1 VATLDKTQ
9 LLERLRGA
17 IVADGWWMVS
27 DGEHPFDVTV
37 MRGEVSLGA
46 RLYIWNVTHGGGRK
60 RPALE
65 QRIQITGVPVPL
77 AANAGDATAI
87 LGWHE
92 GYGVVAAFDPV
103 HHNNPSPKS
112 PSVQISEEA
121 LAQAAATGFAVHHRG
136 QHDIAVAFR
145 PEWLPYYI
153 EHQHAI
159 HQMAMSPEELSALRR
174 AAVGDASIAEYL
186 ASAAENQPSS
196 ATALM
201 ERAVVLRTVATSV
214 RAWDFS
220 RRVVTA
226 YSGACAM
233 CGLQLGLTDAAHI
246 VPVAAPLG
254 TDATS
259 NGLALCPTHHRAYDR
274 GLIAVNPDYSVLLN
288 AERVATLQAQ
298 GRGQGDDELMRAVGD
313 ELIVPTDR
321 ADQPDPALL
330 SEGLRLRGWT

>member
-1 VATLDKTQ
+1 MFD
-9 LLERLRGA
+9 RLRSA
-17 IVADGWWMVS
+17 IAADGWLMVS
-27 DGEHPFDVTV
+27 VGDHPFEVTV
-37 MRGEVSLGA
+37 VRAGVSLGA
-46 RLYIWNVTHGGGRK
+46 RLYVWNVTHGGGPM
-60 RPALE
+60 RPARE
-65 QRIQITGVPVPL
+65 QRIQITGVPLPL
-77 AANAGDATAI
+77 AANAGDATLI

-92 GYGVVAAFDPV
+92 GYGVVVAFDPV
-103 HHNNPSPKS
+103 HHSNPSPKS

-121 LAQAAATGFAVHHRG
+121 LEQAAATGFAVHYRG
-136 QHDIAVAFR
+136 QHDIAVAFL

-159 HQMAMSPEELSALRR
+159 HQMAMSAEEMSALRR
-174 AAVGDASIAEYL
+174 AALGDASVGEYL
-186 ASAAENQPSS
+186 ASAAVNQPSAS
-196 ATALM
+196 MALM

-220 RRVVTA
+220 RRIVTA

-259 NGLALCPTHHRAYDR
+259 NGLALCPTHHRAYDT

-288 AERVATLQAQ
+288 AERVAELQAQ
-298 GRGQGDDELMRAVGD
+298 GRGQGDDELMRAIGD